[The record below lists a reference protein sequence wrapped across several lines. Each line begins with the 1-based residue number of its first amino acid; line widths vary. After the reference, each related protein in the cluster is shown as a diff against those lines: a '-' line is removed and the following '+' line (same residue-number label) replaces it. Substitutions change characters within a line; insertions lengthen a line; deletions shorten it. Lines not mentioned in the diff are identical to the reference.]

1 MASTRSLAL
10 HRARRHA
17 PFLDR
22 LAASHPEDVDLFL
35 VSGAGPALAALEP
48 MNDDRTA
55 PPGEVPVLLRRRR
68 QRIALLLALGDLAGE
83 LSLAEVTRALSD
95 FADET
100 LDRAICAAIAKFCPG
115 APVEGFAVLALG
127 KLGSRELN
135 YSSDIDLILL
145 YDPLTVPRRARDDP
159 AQAALRIARDMVETI
174 AAQTDLGRVFRIDLR
189 LRPTP
194 EVTPIA
200 LGFDAA
206 LSHYETHA
214 LAWERAAFIRARA
227 AAGDRAL
234 GQRFLAALSPF
245 VWRRALDFGQVRE
258 IGRISERIRDH
269 YDAGQVFG
277 AGYDLKRG
285 RGGIREAEFFAQTH
299 QLVHGGRDP
308 ALRLAATRPALAALA
323 GADIIA
329 PSAAAALTEGYTL
342 LRTIEHRLQMID
354 DRQTHSLPSDP
365 ERLDQVARLHGL
377 DDAAAILALLAPPVE
392 AIGALFDTLI
402 DTGDR
407 PRLPRSTETLHE
419 RLTDSAFADP
429 GRAVRVIEGWRARR
443 YPSLR
448 SAAAQDALEEMLAEI
463 VDRLAAASDP
473 DAALL
478 RLDAIL
484 ARLPSS
490 LNLFRLLEAR
500 ADMLDLLSNILAH
513 APTLAQDLG
522 ERSDLLD
529 GLIDPAAA
537 GRRLDRDELVARL
550 DQASTADAYEL
561 VLDRVRAIVGEYR
574 FTTGARIVAG
584 GDPLDAMRDYAA
596 IAEAATATLAQSTV
610 AEFERTHGRVPD
622 SELVILALGRFG
634 GGALTHASDLDVVFL
649 FTGDFGG
656 ISDGPRPLGAT
667 RYYNRLA
674 QRVIAALSVPT
685 ASGGLYDV
693 DTRLRPSGVQG
704 PLCVSVDS
712 FLAYQRSEA
721 WTWEHMALTRARAVF
736 GASAARQAVERGVGA
751 ILMAPR
757 DPVRLI
763 ADAVAMRD
771 GIARSKLPR
780 GPFDAKLI
788 PGGLID
794 LEFAVHC
801 MQLRDGIGLDPDLR
815 RALAALIA
823 ARRAPA
829 ALSDAHDLLT
839 RLLVT
844 LRLVAPALEEPAV
857 TSRALI
863 ARACGQSDW
872 PALLAAYADARH
884 EVARWWASVS
894 DAGDLSQGD

>member
-1 MASTRSLAL
+1 MTSSRHTVLD
-10 HRARRHA
+10 RARRLA
-17 PFLDR
+17 PFLET
-22 LAASHPEDVDLFL
+22 LVANHPEDVARFL
-35 VSGAGPALAALEP
+35 ANGAPAALAALEL
-48 MNDDRTA
+48 NDSNGPIAER
-55 PPGEVPVLLRRRR
+55 LRRHR
-68 QRIALLLALGDLAGE
+68 QRLALIVALGDLAGE
-83 LSLAEVTRALSD
+83 LSLSTVTRALSD
-95 FADET
+95 FADSA
-100 LDRAICAAIAKFCPG
+100 LDRAIAAAVKRLCPG
-115 APVEGFAVLALG
+115 APVEGFGVLALG

-145 YDPLTVPRRARDDP
+145 YDPDTVPRRARDEP
-159 AQAALRIARDMVETI
+159 AQAALRIARDMVETL
-174 AAQTDLGRVFRIDLR
+174 AARTDLGRVFRIDLR

-234 GQRFLAALSPF
+234 GERFLAALSPF

-269 YDAGQVFG
+269 YDTGHRFG

-308 ALRLAATRPALAALA
+308 TLRQAATRPALTALA
-323 GADIIA
+323 EAGIIA
-329 PSAAAALTEGYTL
+329 PEAATTLSEGYTL

-354 DRQTHSLPSDP
+354 DRQTHSLPDDP
-365 ERLDQVARLHGL
+365 ERLDAVARLHGL
-377 DDAAAILALLAPPVE
+377 DDGATLLALLTPTVE
-392 AIGALFDTLI
+392 AIGGLFDTLI
-402 DTGDR
+402 ETDDR
-407 PRLPRSTETLHE
+407 PRLPRSADGLIE
-419 RLTDSAFADP
+419 RLANAGFGDAERA
-429 GRAVRVIEGWRARR
+429 GRIIEAWRARR

-448 SAAAQDALEEMLAEI
+448 SAAAQQALEDMLAEI
-463 VDRLAAASDP
+463 IDRLAAASDP

-490 LNLFRLLEAR
+490 LNLFHLLEAR
-500 ADMLDLLSNILAH
+500 PRLLDLLSDILAH

-529 GLIDPAAA
+529 GLIDPGSASN
-537 GRRLDRDELVARL
+537 RLDRDELAGRL
-550 DQASTADAYEL
+550 DQAGAAGDYEL
-561 VLDRVRAIVGEYR
+561 ALDRVRAIVGEYR
-574 FTTGARIVAG
+574 FATGAGIIAG
-584 GDPLDAMRDYAA
+584 NDPLDAMRDYAT
-596 IAEAATATLAQSTV
+596 IAEAATKTLAKRA
-610 AEFERTHGRVPD
+610 AEEFAEVHGQVPG

-649 FTGDFGG
+649 FTGEFGRE
-656 ISDGPRPLGAT
+656 SDGRRPLGAT

-674 QRVIAALSVPT
+674 QRVIGALSVPT
-685 ASGGLYDV
+685 ATGGLYDV

-712 FLAYQRSEA
+712 FLEYQRGAA
-721 WTWEHMALTRARAVF
+721 WTWEHMALTRARTVF
-736 GASAARQAVERGVGA
+736 GSDEARTLVDNGVRA
-751 ILMAPR
+751 ILLEPR
-757 DPVRLI
+757 DCAQLI
-763 ADAVAMRD
+763 SDAVTMRRD
-771 GIARSKLPR
+771 IAHNKPPK

-788 PGGLID
+788 AGGLID
-794 LEFAVHC
+794 FEFALHC
-801 MQLRDGIGLDPDLR
+801 TQLRTGVGLDPDLR
-815 RALAALIA
+815 RALASLIA
-823 ARRAPA
+823 AGEAPSTIA
-829 ALSDAHDLLT
+829 EAHDLLT

-844 LRLVAPALEEPAV
+844 LRLVAPSLAEPAP
-857 TSRALI
+857 TSHALI
-863 ARACGQSDW
+863 ARACGHADW

-884 EVARWWASVS
+884 KVGDWWASVGGT
-894 DAGDLSQGD
+894 DAIAQGD